1 MTLRRLALI
10 SLLPLVA
17 CAAPSSEMKLYP
29 LRGPIAEATPS
40 LIIDLNAKVTETTSG
55 TLAFKLPR
63 RVKCKGTWTTVSPR
77 ETARTKGFSLSLRG
91 PNGNLDRTTKTVAG
105 VNDGEIYAVCNDGTR
120 IQGNFKIG
128 SGTISGTGSATDT
141 NGNVYKLLF

>member
-40 LIIDLNAKVTETTSG
+40 LIIDLNAKVT
-55 TLAFKLPR
+55 
-63 RVKCKGTWTTVSPR
+63 
-77 ETARTKGFSLSLRG
+77 
-91 PNGNLDRTTKTVAG
+91 
-105 VNDGEIYAVCNDGTR
+105 
-120 IQGNFKIG
+120 
-128 SGTISGTGSATDT
+128 
-141 NGNVYKLLF
+141 